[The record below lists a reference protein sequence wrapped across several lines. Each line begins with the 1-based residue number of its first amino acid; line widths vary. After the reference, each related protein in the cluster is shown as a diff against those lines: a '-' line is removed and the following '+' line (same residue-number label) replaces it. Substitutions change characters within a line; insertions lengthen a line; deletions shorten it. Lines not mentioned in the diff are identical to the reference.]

1 MKPLKPRTFLSSQ
14 FFILSLAFSVFFDP
28 IGISYFLLGV
38 VWMFSKRLAYFEVL
52 AIFVL
57 KGEYG
62 FLFLAPSIEH
72 FYSSLTI
79 PAFSIIIKAIVPPEI
94 ILGFLYGSILAV
106 QISGKLV
113 RNQIR
118 RKAPDLLGMIR

>member
-1 MKPLKPRTFLSSQ
+1 MKPRTLLSSQ

-38 VWMFSKRLAYFEVL
+38 VWMFSKRLAYLEVL

-57 KGEYG
+57 KGSYG
-62 FLFLAPSIEH
+62 FALLSPGLEKV
-72 FYSSLTI
+72 YSGWTSNPAISTI
-79 PAFSIIIKAIVPPEI
+79 FKIIVPPEI
-94 ILGFLYGSILAV
+94 IGAFLYGAILAV
-106 QISGKLV
+106 QISGKLIKA
-113 RNQIR
+113 QIA